1 MKVFVAAD
9 REVGETYIH
18 LDFVHEVG
26 LETGTHCIRHCGAR
40 GDIPSGGS

>member
-9 REVGETYIH
+9 REVGETYVH
-18 LDFVHEVG
+18 LDFVHEVV
-26 LETGTHCIRHCGAR
+26 LETGTHCTRCCGAG